1 MKNIKVIF
9 TSILILAFYSIFAQQ
24 TKTDGILSF
33 SLKQA
38 QDYGE
43 KNSYKNTNAEADIKI
58 AKKKV
63 SQITAVG
70 FPQLNASAKYQNYI
84 DIPTSLMPDF
94 LTPAVEG
101 VLVGHG
107 LITSQQ
113 MTGSSGAT
121 FPVQFGTKHNFSADI
136 TASQLLFDGSYIVG
150 LQAAKAFVELSSN
163 SYTKSVFDV
172 KESIAQ
178 AYYLVL
184 VALENKNILDTT
196 LTNLN
201 KVLNDTKKYLENGF
215 IEETD
220 MDQLIILV
228 SSITNKLNMVDR
240 QIEIAFN
247 LLKFQMGIDLN
258 QKIIL
263 TDKLKDMIIQ
273 SVAENLVSKEFDYKK
288 HIDYKLLKTTENLS
302 MLNLR
307 KDKYAYLPS
316 LSCFITTSR
325 NAQRSEFDFFKK
337 DKDWYK
343 TTIFGVGLSLPIW
356 DSGIKHFKIQQDNL
370 ELEKTRTLQKQL
382 QQALE
387 LDVQNSR
394 STLKTYTDQYQSDF
408 NNMQLAKKIY
418 DRSIIKY
425 NEGVSTS
432 LELTQTYN
440 QYLTSQ
446 GTYLGTVL
454 ELLKSK
460 SNLNKALN
468 NY

>member
-1 MKNIKVIF
+1 MKNIKLFLTTILLISF
-9 TSILILAFYSIFAQQ
+9 YTNYAQQPKTDSILL
-24 TKTDGILSF
+24 F

-43 KNSYKNTNAEADIKI
+43 KNNYANTNAVADINI

-63 SQITAVG
+63 SQITAIG
-70 FPQLNASAKYQNYI
+70 FPQINASAKYQNYI

-107 LITSQQ
+107 LISPQQ
-113 MTGSSGAT
+113 MTGTSGGT
-121 FPVQFGTKHNFSADI
+121 FPVQFGSKHNFSADI
-136 TASQLLFDGSYIVG
+136 TASQLIFDGSYIVG

-172 KESIAQ
+172 KNNVAQ

-184 VALENKNILDTT
+184 VAQENKTILDST

-201 KVLNDTKKYLENGF
+201 NVLSDTKKYLENGF

-220 MDQLIILV
+220 VDQLEILV
-228 SSITNKLNMVDR
+228 GTISNKLNMVDR
-240 QIEIAFN
+240 QIEIALN
-247 LLKFQMGIDLN
+247 LLKFQMGVDIS
-258 QKIIL
+258 QKIVL
-263 TDKLKDMIIQ
+263 TDKLNDLIMQ
-273 SVAENLVSKEFDYKK
+273 SIAENLTSKEFDYKK
-288 HIDYKLLKTTENLS
+288 HIDYKLLLTTENLS
-302 MLNLR
+302 MLNLK
-307 KDKYAYLPS
+307 KDKFTYLPS
-316 LSCFITTSR
+316 INCFLTTSR
-325 NAQRSEFDFFKK
+325 NAQRQQFDFFKK
-337 DKDWYK
+337 GQAWYK
-343 TTIFGVGLSLPIW
+343 TTIFGVALTLPIW
-356 DSGIKHFKIQQDNL
+356 DSGIKHFKIQQDKL
-370 ELEKTRTLQKQL
+370 ELEKTRTFQKQL

-394 STLKTYTDQYQSDF
+394 STLKTYTDQYQSDL
-408 NNMQLAKKIY
+408 NNMQLSKKIY
-418 DRSIIKY
+418 NRTIIKY
-425 NEGVSTS
+425 NEGVSSS
-432 LELTQTYN
+432 LDLTQTYN

-446 GTYLGTVL
+446 GTYFGTVL